1 MKKTLS
7 ILLVLCMVCALLPF
21 AALADNSGSCGEHAV
36 WTLDDAGT
44 LTISGTGEMDN
55 YMQRVLSSGE
65 VSSTAPWMEARQSIR
80 KIVVSEGITSVGDRA
95 FVGLRSLESVSL
107 ADSVRA
113 IGTSAFSAS
122 SLRSVV
128 LPTEMDSIGD
138 SAFSGCFS
146 LDAITMPKRLGA
158 LGELVFGH
166 AEGLKSIVIPDGVQT
181 LSLYLFSTDWRLKS
195 VVIPASVKTIESEAF
210 YACRSLSDVWFTG
223 TEEQWASVKI
233 GAPSDPNDSL
243 YTALQDATM
252 HFGDPMSR
260 FTDVPRDWAQ
270 PFITGAVAEGI
281 MNGTGEDTFQPDAS
295 LTRAMVVTILW
306 RLCGEPKAKKASGFA
321 DLTQTWYEDA
331 IAWAQEHEIVNGMDD
346 THFAPDRPV
355 SRQDFV
361 TLLYRY
367 VQGTDLELSYE
378 SLDRFQDHTAVSSY
392 AVDPMRWAVH
402 SGVISGVPTG
412 NLISLQPEG
421 TATRAQAAKM
431 FLVFRSLDGL
441 FVS

>member
-55 YMQRVLSSGE
+55 YMQRVLGSGE

-107 ADSVRA
+107 ADSVRT

-128 LPTEMDSIGD
+128 LPAEMDSIGD

-243 YTALQDATM
+243 YTALQDAAM

-281 MNGTGEDTFQPDAS
+281 MNGTGEHTFQPDAS

-306 RLCGEPKAKKASGFA
+306 RLCGEPKAEKASGFA
-321 DLTQTWYEDA
+321 DLTQTWYLDA
-331 IAWAQEHEIVNGMDD
+331 IAWAQENKIVNGMDD
-346 THFAPDRPV
+346 THFAPDRAV

-361 TLLYRY
+361 TILYRY

-378 SLDRFQDHTAVSSY
+378 SLDRFSDRTAVSSY
-392 AVDPMRWAVH
+392 AVDPMRWAVC
-402 SGVISGVPTG
+402 SGVISGIPAG
-412 NLISLQPEG
+412 NQLSLEPER

>member
-1 MKKTLS
+1 MKKTVS
-7 ILLVLCMVCALLPF
+7 ILIILCLLLALQPF
-21 AALADNSGSCGEHAV
+21 AALADNSGSCGEHAA
-36 WTLDDAGT
+36 WALDDAGT
-44 LTISGTGEMDN
+44 LTISGMGKMENFD
-55 YMQRVLSSGE
+55 QRVLSNGE

-107 ADSVRA
+107 ADSVRT

-122 SLRSVV
+122 SLRTLV
-128 LPTEMDSIGD
+128 LPAEMDTIGD
-138 SAFSGCFS
+138 NAFSGCFS
-146 LDAITMPKRLGA
+146 LDAITMPERLGM
-158 LGELVFGH
+158 LGKYAFGH

-281 MNGTGEDTFQPDAS
+281 MNGTGEHTFQPDAS

-306 RLCGEPKAKKASGFA
+306 RLCGEPQTEKASGFT
-321 DLTQTWYEDA
+321 DLTQTWYLDA
-331 IAWAQEHEIVNGMDD
+331 IAWAQENEIVNGMDES
-346 THFAPDRPV
+346 HFAPDRAV

-361 TLLYRY
+361 TILYRY
-367 VQGTDLELSYE
+367 AQSTDMELSYE
-378 SLDRFQDHTAVSSY
+378 SLDRFQDRTAVSAY

-402 SGVISGVPTG
+402 SGVISGVPEG
-412 NLISLQPEG
+412 NQLFLQPEG

>member
-1 MKKTLS
+1 MKKT
-7 ILLVLCMVCALLPF
+7 IGALLVVCMLFSLLPF

-44 LTISGTGEMDN
+44 LTISGKGKMDN
-55 YMQRVLSSGE
+55 FTQRVLSSGE
-65 VSSTAPWMEARQSIR
+65 ESSTAPWMEARQSIR
-80 KIVVSEGITSVGDRA
+80 KIVVSEGITSIGDRA

-107 ADSVRA
+107 ADSVRT
-113 IGTSAFSAS
+113 IGTSAFSGS

-128 LPTEMDSIGD
+128 LPAEMDTIGN

-158 LGELVFGH
+158 LGEYVFGH

-243 YTALQDATM
+243 YTALQNATM

-281 MNGTGEDTFQPDAS
+281 MNGTGEHTFQPDAS

-306 RLCGEPKAKKASGFA
+306 RLCGEPKAEKASGFA
-321 DLTQTWYEDA
+321 DLTQTWYLDA
-331 IAWAQEHEIVNGMDD
+331 IAWAQENEIVNGMDD
-346 THFAPDRPV
+346 THFAPDRAV

-361 TLLYRY
+361 TILYRY

-378 SLDRFQDHTAVSSY
+378 SLDRFSDRTAVSSY
-392 AVDPMRWAVH
+392 AVDPMRWAVC
-402 SGVISGVPTG
+402 SGVISGIPAG
-412 NLISLQPEG
+412 NQLFLQPEG

-441 FVS
+441 FS

>member
-1 MKKTLS
+1 MKKT
-7 ILLVLCMVCALLPF
+7 IGALLVVCMLLSLLPF

-44 LTISGTGEMDN
+44 LTISGKGKMDN
-55 YMQRVLSSGE
+55 YTQRILSSGE
-65 VSSTAPWMEARQSIR
+65 DVSTAPWMDARQSIR
-80 KIVVSEGITSVGDRA
+80 KIVVSEGITSIGDRA

-107 ADSVRA
+107 ADSVRT
-113 IGTSAFSAS
+113 IGTSAFSGS

-128 LPTEMDSIGD
+128 LPAEMDTIGN

-158 LGELVFGH
+158 LGEYVFGH

-210 YACRSLSDVWFTG
+210 YACCSLSDVWFTG

-281 MNGTGEDTFQPDAS
+281 MNGTGEHTFQPDAS

-306 RLCGEPKAKKASGFA
+306 RLCGEPKAEKASGFA
-321 DLTQTWYEDA
+321 DLTQTWYLDA
-331 IAWAQEHEIVNGMDD
+331 IAWAQENEIVNGMDD
-346 THFAPDRPV
+346 THFAPDRAV

-361 TLLYRY
+361 TILYRY
-367 VQGTDLELSYE
+367 VQGTDMELSYE
-378 SLDRFQDHTAVSSY
+378 SLDRFQDRSAVSSY
-392 AVDPMRWAVH
+392 AVDPMRWAVC
-402 SGVISGVPTG
+402 SGVISGIPAG
-412 NLISLQPEG
+412 NQLSLEPEG